1 MSLSDTPANQDRP
14 LPGQPL
20 PRRASSPNRQTVLTI
35 ALLIALYAMLAMFD
49 NFKGIFVPYFKQDY
63 AISNAQVGI
72 LMTSSLLAYA
82 VFQYICGMLV
92 ERFGHKRVVG
102 SGIMVTILALLLIV
116 NARSFPLLLLG
127 FFALNIGSATFNV
140 AVNTLGPTVQVAST
154 ATLMNIINFSYGTS
168 NTVSQ
173 KAVGLLLARGVSWQS
188 FFIFLAVAAALLLI
202 GVLLIRL
209 PRFHQEHK
217 VIYSKKDLFKS
228 KVLYL
233 YIVAIGFYLAAEYGT
248 GNWFVN
254 YMSDSYQL
262 GADQRSTYVALFFGL
277 ETVGRIFGGMII
289 DRLGYYR
296 SILAYGSGAFL
307 LTLAGILLGRSGLLI
322 FALAGLGYSIIYPTI
337 MLAFYHVFKEAAV
350 YATGLLLMSGTLLAM
365 VVNLMIGLAN
375 DYLGSRLAFYAI
387 AICLAIF
394 LAAVWQIWKAAR
406 KIQISI

>member
-1 MSLSDTPANQDRP
+1 MNQQAQS
-14 LPGQPL
+14 GQK
-20 PRRASSPNRQTVLTI
+20 RQTILTI
-35 ALLIALYAMLAMFD
+35 TLLIALYAMLAMFD
-49 NFKGIFVPYFKQDY
+49 NFKGIFVPYFKQDF
-63 AISNAQVGI
+63 AITNAQVGV

-92 ERFGHKRVVG
+92 ERFGHKKVVS
-102 SGIMVTILALLLIV
+102 SGIVVAILALLLIV
-116 NARSFPLLLLG
+116 NARSFALLLLG

-140 AVNTLGPTVQVAST
+140 AVNTLGPMVQVAST

-168 NTVSQ
+168 NTISQ
-173 KAVGLLLARGVSWQS
+173 KAVGQLLARDVRWQV
-188 FFIFLAVAAALLLI
+188 FFIFLIVAAALLLI
-202 GVLLIRL
+202 GLLLIRL
-209 PRFHQEHK
+209 PQFNQEHK
-217 VIYSKKDLFKS
+217 VIYSKKDLFRNKF
-228 KVLYL
+228 LYL

-254 YMSDSYQL
+254 YMSETYHL

-277 ETVGRIFGGMII
+277 ETIGRLFGGFVI

-296 SILAYGSGAFL
+296 SILVYGSMAFL

-365 VVNLMIGLAN
+365 VVNLIIGIAN

-387 AICLAIF
+387 AFCLVIF
-394 LAAVWQIWKAAR
+394 LAAVWQIWLSSKRTQTA
-406 KIQISI
+406 I

>member
-1 MSLSDTPANQDRP
+1 MNQQAQS
-14 LPGQPL
+14 GQK
-20 PRRASSPNRQTVLTI
+20 RQTILTI
-35 ALLIALYAMLAMFD
+35 TLLIALYAMLAMFD
-49 NFKGIFVPYFKQDY
+49 NFKGIFVPYFKQDF
-63 AISNAQVGI
+63 AITNAQVGV

-82 VFQYICGMLV
+82 VFQYICGILV
-92 ERFGHKRVVG
+92 ERFGHKKVVG
-102 SGIMVTILALLLIV
+102 SGIAVAILALLLIV
-116 NARSFPLLLLG
+116 NARSFALLLLG

-140 AVNTLGPTVQVAST
+140 AVNTLGPMVQVAST

-168 NTVSQ
+168 NTISQ
-173 KAVGLLLARGVSWQS
+173 KAVGQLLARDVRWQV
-188 FFIFLAVAAALLLI
+188 FFIFLIVAAALLLI
-202 GVLLIRL
+202 GLLLIRL
-209 PRFHQEHK
+209 PQFHQEHK
-217 VIYSKKDLFKS
+217 VIYSKKDLFRNKF
-228 KVLYL
+228 LYL

-254 YMSDSYQL
+254 YMSETYHL

-277 ETVGRIFGGMII
+277 ETIGRLFGGLVI

-296 SILAYGSGAFL
+296 SILVYGSMAFL

-365 VVNLMIGLAN
+365 VVNLIIGIAN

-387 AICLAIF
+387 AFCLVIF
-394 LAAVWQIWKAAR
+394 LAAVWQIWQTAR
-406 KIQISI
+406 KTQDAF

>member
-1 MSLSDTPANQDRP
+1 MSTPDTPANCENP
-14 LPGQPL
+14 ATGQQT
-20 PRRASSPNRQTVLTI
+20 PRRLSTPDRQTLLTI
-35 ALLIALYAMLAMFD
+35 TLLIALYAMLAMFD
-49 NFKGIFVPYFKQDY
+49 NFKGIFVPYFKQDF
-63 AISNAQVGI
+63 AISNAQVGV

-92 ERFGHKRVVG
+92 ERFGHKKVVG
-102 SGIMVTILALLLIV
+102 SGIAVAILALLLIV
-116 NARSFPLLLLG
+116 NARSFLLLLLG

-140 AVNTLGPTVQVAST
+140 AVNTLGPMVQVAST

-168 NTVSQ
+168 NTISQ
-173 KAVGLLLARGVSWQS
+173 KAVGQLLARNVRWQA
-188 FFIFLAVAAALLLI
+188 FFIFLIAAAALLLI
-202 GVLLIRL
+202 GLLLIRL
-209 PRFHQEHK
+209 PQFHQEHK
-217 VIYSKKDLFKS
+217 VIYSKKDLFKN
-228 KVLYL
+228 KFLYL
-233 YIVAIGFYLAAEYGT
+233 YIVAIGFYLAAEYST

-254 YMSDSYQL
+254 YMSETYQL

-277 ETVGRIFGGMII
+277 ETIGRLFGGFII

-296 SILAYGSGAFL
+296 SILVYGSMAFL

-365 VVNLMIGLAN
+365 VVNLVIGIAN

-387 AICLAIF
+387 AFCLVIF
-394 LAAVWQIWKAAR
+394 LAAVWQIWLSSKRTQTA
-406 KIQISI
+406 I

>member
-1 MSLSDTPANQDRP
+1 MSLPDPSIHCENQPENQKTLQHLSTPPQ
-14 LPGQPL
+14 
-20 PRRASSPNRQTVLTI
+20 QTILTI

-49 NFKGIFVPYFKQDY
+49 NFKGIFVPYFKQDF
-63 AISNAQVGI
+63 AISNAQVGV

-92 ERFGHKRVVG
+92 ERFGHKRVVS
-102 SGIMVTILALLLIV
+102 SGIVVAILALLLIV

-140 AVNTLGPTVQVAST
+140 AVNTLGPMVQVAST

-168 NTVSQ
+168 NTISQ
-173 KAVGLLLARGVSWQS
+173 KAVGQLLARGVRWPS
-188 FFIFLAVAAALLLI
+188 FFVFLIAAAALLFIFL
-202 GVLLIRL
+202 LLIRL
-209 PRFHQEHK
+209 PQYHQEHK
-217 VIYSKKDLFKS
+217 VIYSKKDLFKN
-228 KVLYL
+228 KFLYL

-254 YMSDSYQL
+254 YMSDTYQL
-262 GADQRSTYVALFFGL
+262 GADLRSTYVALFFGL
-277 ETVGRIFGGMII
+277 ETVGRLFGGVVI

-296 SILAYGSGAFL
+296 SILVCGLGAFA
-307 LTLAGILLGRSGLLI
+307 LTLAGILMGRSGLLI

-365 VVNLMIGLAN
+365 LVNLIIGIAN

-387 AICLAIF
+387 ALCLAIF
-394 LAAVWQIWKAAR
+394 LAAVWQIWQSSR
-406 KIQISI
+406 KTHTSI